1 MNKQKLKIK
10 ILSFLA
16 SMLFRFV
23 GIGLKI
29 KAVNYPEIPQFI
41 VALWHAHQC
50 VLYNIKNPQHLNV
63 LISQSNDGQIV
74 ANATEAMKI
83 KTIRGSYGRKGT
95 EATLKLIEKLEQGE
109 NIAITVDGPKGPN
122 RVVKKGIINIAKI
135 SQVPIL
141 PVVWHSTDKS
151 FLKFKS
157 WDEFRFPFGWP
168 FTVALYGEPIYVPQD
183 CDDEKIENYRL
194 KLEEELHRLEHEL
207 VENYEDYKKQK

>member
-1 MNKQKLKIK
+1 MKKQKLKIK

-29 KAVNYPEIPQFI
+29 KPINYPEVPQFI

-63 LISQSNDGQIV
+63 LVSQSNDGQIV
-74 ANATEAMKI
+74 ATATEAMKI
-83 KTIRGSYGRKGT
+83 KTIRGSQGRRGT

-122 RVVKKGIINIAKI
+122 RVVKKGVINIAKI
-135 SQVPIL
+135 SQVPII
-141 PVVWHSTDKS
+141 PVSWYSTDKS
-151 FLKFKS
+151 FLKFNS
-157 WDEFRFPFGWP
+157 WDEFRFPFGWS
-168 FTVALYGEPIYVPQD
+168 FTVALYGEPIYVPSD
-183 CDDEKIENYRL
+183 CDDEKIEFYRK
-194 KLEEELHRLEHEL
+194 KLEDELHRLEHDL
-207 VENYEDYKKQK
+207 VENYDEYKKQ

>member
-1 MNKQKLKIK
+1 MKNTKLKIK

-29 KAVNYPEIPQFI
+29 KPINYPEVPQFI

-50 VLYNIKNPQHLNV
+50 VLYNIRPHHLLNV
-63 LISQSNDGQIV
+63 LVSQSNDGQIV
-74 ANATEAMKI
+74 ATATEAMKI
-83 KTIRGSYGRKGT
+83 KTIRGSHGRKGT
-95 EATLKLIEKLEQGE
+95 EATFKLIEKLEQGE

-135 SQVPIL
+135 SQVPIV
-141 PVVWHSTDKS
+141 PVVWHSTSKM

-157 WDEFRFPFGWP
+157 WDSFRFPFGWP

-183 CDDEKIENYRL
+183 CDDEKIEIYRK
-194 KLEEELHRLEHEL
+194 KLEETLRSMEKDL
-207 VENYEDYKKQK
+207 VDNYEEYKVQ